1 MRHTK
6 KIALAA
12 MFLALTQGLP
22 FLTAQIPTF
31 GQMLTPMHFPV
42 ILASIFLGPLWGL
55 AIGFIA
61 PLMRLLLF
69 GMPQMPMAIMMAFEL
84 AVYGLI
90 TGLFIKLLKNIKIK
104 YLIKVLITLVIA
116 MLLGRIM
123 FALAALVFLQNANF
137 VEVFIGTFTASF
149 IGIILQL
156 ILIPLLALRLKDYV
170 QNN

>member
-12 MFLALTQGLP
+12 MFLALTQVLP

-42 ILASIFLGPLWGL
+42 ILASVFLGPLWGL
-55 AIGFIA
+55 MIGFVA
-61 PLMRLLLF
+61 PLLRLLLF

-90 TGLFIKLLKNIKIK
+90 TGLFMKLLNNLKIK
-104 YLIKVLITLVIA
+104 YVIKVLIALVIA
-116 MLLGRIM
+116 MLLGRIT
-123 FALAALVFLQNANF
+123 FALAALIFLQDADF
-137 VEVFIGTFTASF
+137 VTVFIGTFTASF

-156 ILIPLLALRLKDYV
+156 ILIPLLAVRLQDYV